1 MSKAMFHSVLD
12 RFLNGRIICMLS
24 VLLTFTQVLPFL
36 GVILSGVL
44 QAFAISAVYMFI
56 PGLLFPMI
64 RIIGVKRSYPDGM
77 TILQKC
83 LYEFAPPV
91 MLTWR
96 RLIEAFVHPITGA
109 AFIITTVSM
118 WAVMVGMVPIDIA
131 AIAIA
136 WVLLLFIAEQI
147 VRAMLYEPRGI
158 VQK

>member
-36 GVILSGVL
+36 GVILVGVF
-44 QAFAISAVYMFI
+44 QAFVISVAYMFI
-56 PGLLFPMI
+56 PGLLFSLV
-64 RIIGVKRSYPDGM
+64 RLIGVKRSYPDGM
-77 TILQKC
+77 TILQKF
-83 LYEFAPPV
+83 LYEVWPMV
-91 MLTWR
+91 KLTWR
-96 RLIEAFVHPITGA
+96 RLIEAYIHPVTGA
-109 AFIITTVSM
+109 AFIITTVCM
-118 WAVMVGMVPIDIA
+118 WAVMVGMVPIDLA

-136 WVLLLFIAEQI
+136 WLILLFIAEQI